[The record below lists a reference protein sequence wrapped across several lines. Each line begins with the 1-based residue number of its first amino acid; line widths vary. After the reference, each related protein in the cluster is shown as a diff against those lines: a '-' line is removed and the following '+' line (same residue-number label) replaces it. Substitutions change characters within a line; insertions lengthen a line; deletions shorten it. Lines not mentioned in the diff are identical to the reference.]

1 MPKFSY
7 IAIESSSGKDKKG
20 TIESASAE
28 QAAIDLKAMGLLP
41 TSVTPFGGLK
51 LGAKAPSAGK
61 GSSGGAES
69 GNPFLESG
77 GGAKK
82 KKSAGGFTFGRIINN
97 QGLAVFTRQLSTLVN
112 AGMPILRSLE
122 TLARQEKNLAFKNV
136 LEQVAETI
144 RSGGTFSDGLLQHP
158 KVFDRLY
165 INMVKAGEAGGVL
178 GTVLDRLAKFMEKAE
193 KIKGKVKA
201 AMTYPIIIMC
211 VAVLI
216 VSALMVFVIPKFEEI
231 FAGLLKGTPL
241 PLLTQFVL
249 AISNFMKNQILAT
262 IGIIIALVF
271 AFKFFKKT
279 KFGVRMIDYI
289 QINVPA
295 FGPLFLKAAVGRF
308 TRTLGTLLA
317 SGVPILQALTITR
330 DTSGNIHVAEALNK
344 VHDRVKEGE
353 GVGKPLEA
361 TKVFPT
367 MVTSMVEVGEETGA
381 LPEMLTRIADTYDEE
396 VDNAV
401 TSITSI
407 IEPIM
412 IVFMAVVVGTIVIAL
427 FLPLVKI
434 IQTLSG
440 GG

>member
-7 IAIESSSGKDKKG
+7 IAIESATGKDKKG
-20 TIESASAE
+20 IIESATPE
-28 QAAIDLKAMGLLP
+28 QATLDLKSMGLLP
-41 TSVTPFGGLK
+41 TSITPA
-51 LGAKAPSAGK
+51 GATIKPAAPAKGK
-61 GSSGGAES
+61 GGSSGQGGA
-69 GNPFLESG
+69 GVPFVPREQPA
-77 GGAKK
+77 AKK
-82 KKSAGGFTFGRIINN
+82 KGPPLQFGRVIGNA
-97 QGLAVFTRQLSTLVN
+97 GLAVFTRQLSTLVN

-122 TLARQEKNLAFKNV
+122 TLARQEKNLGFKYV
-136 LEQVAETI
+136 LEQIAETI
-144 RSGGTFSDGLLQHP
+144 KSGGNFSDGLSQHP

-178 GTVLDRLAKFMEKAE
+178 GTVLDRLSRFMEKAE

-201 AMTYPIIIMC
+201 AMTYPVIIAG
-211 VAVLI
+211 VAVMI

-231 FAGLLKGTPL
+231 FSGLLKGTPL
-241 PLLTQFVL
+241 PLLTQGVIG
-249 AISNFMKNQILAT
+249 ISNFMKNH
-262 IGIIIALVF
+262 IIATLGIVAAVVF
-271 AFKFFKKT
+271 GFKAVSKT
-279 KFGVRMIDYI
+279 KPGKRFIDLI
-289 QINVPA
+289 QIKIPA
-295 FGPLFLKAAVGRF
+295 FGPLFLKASIGRF
-308 TRTLGTLLA
+308 TRTFGTLLS
-317 SGVPILQALTITR
+317 SGVPILQAIIITR
-330 DTSGNIHVAEALNK
+330 DTSGNVHVAEALNK

-361 TKVFPT
+361 TKIFPT

-412 IVFMAVVVGTIVIAL
+412 IVLMALVVGTIVIAL

-440 GG
+440 

>member
-7 IAIESSSGKDKKG
+7 IAIESASGKDKKG

-28 QAAIDLKAMGLLP
+28 QAAIDLKGMGLLP
-41 TSVTPFGGLK
+41 TAVTPLAGSSAK
-51 LGAKAPSAGK
+51 PAAKGAK
-61 GSSGGAES
+61 GGTTAANGAFFPRE
-69 GNPFLESG
+69 ETK
-77 GGAKK
+77 AKK
-82 KKSAGGFTFGRIINN
+82 KGAPFKFGKVISNS
-97 QGLAVFTRQLSTLVN
+97 GLAVFTRQLSTLVN

-122 TLARQEKNLAFKNV
+122 TLARQEKNLSFKYV
-136 LEQVAETI
+136 LEQISETI
-144 RSGGTFSDGLLQHP
+144 KSGGTFSDGLLQHP

-178 GTVLDRLAKFMEKAE
+178 GTVLDRLARFMEKAE

-201 AMTYPIIIMC
+201 AMTYPVIIAG

-216 VSALMVFVIPKFEEI
+216 VSALMVFVIPKFQEI
-231 FAGLLKGTPL
+231 FDGLLKGERL
-241 PLLTQFVL
+241 PLLTEAV
-249 AISNFMKNQILAT
+249 IGVSNFMKNNILAT
-262 IGIIIALVF
+262 IGIVAGLIFGYKMF
-271 AFKFFKKT
+271 AKT
-279 KFGVRMIDYI
+279 KTGKVAFDWL
-289 QINVPA
+289 QINIPA
-295 FGPLFLKAAVGRF
+295 FGPLFLKASVGRF
-308 TRTLGTLLA
+308 TRTLGTLLS
-317 SGVPILQALTITR
+317 SGVPILQALIITR
-330 DTSGNIHVAEALNK
+330 DTSGNVHVATALNK

-361 TKVFPT
+361 TKIFPT

-440 GG
+440 G

>member
-1 MPKFSY
+1 MPKFTY
-7 IAIESSSGKDKKG
+7 VAIDSSTGKDKKG
-20 TIESASAE
+20 VIDSADKEHATLE
-28 QAAIDLKAMGLLP
+28 LKNMGLAP
-41 TSVTPFGGLK
+41 ISVVPAAGGFK
-51 LGAKAPSAGK
+51 MGTKMAAPEKAGA
-61 GSSGGAES
+61 GGAFVSKAAPE
-69 GNPFLESG
+69 
-77 GGAKK
+77 KK
-82 KKSAGGFTFGRIINN
+82 KKRPMALGKVISN

-122 TLARQEKNLAFKNV
+122 TLARQEKNQGFKYV
-136 LEQVAETI
+136 LEQVGETI
-144 RSGGTFSDGLLQHP
+144 RSGGTFSDGLSQHP

-178 GTVLDRLAKFMEKAE
+178 GTVLDRLSRFMEKAE

-201 AMTYPIIIMC
+201 AMTYPVIIMC

-216 VSALMVFVIPKFEEI
+216 VAALMVFVIPKFEEI
-231 FAGLLKGTPL
+231 FSGLLKGTPL
-241 PLLTQFVL
+241 PVLTQAV
-249 AISNFMKNQILAT
+249 IGVSNFLKNQILAT
-262 IGIIIALVF
+262 LGIIIGSVVGFRMLC
-271 AFKFFKKT
+271 KT
-279 KFGVRMIDYI
+279 KAGSRIVDYI
-289 QINVPA
+289 QLKIPA

-308 TRTLGTLLA
+308 TRTFGTLLS
-317 SGVPILQALTITR
+317 SGVPILQAIIITR
-330 DTSGNIHVAEALNK
+330 DTSGNIHIAEALNS

-361 TKVFPT
+361 TKIFPT

-440 GG
+440 G

>member
-7 IAIESSSGKDKKG
+7 IAIESASGKDKKG
-20 TIESASAE
+20 VIESASAE
-28 QAAIDLKAMGLLP
+28 QAALDLKAMGLLP
-41 TSVTPFGGLK
+41 TSVNAAGGGLRAPA
-51 LGAKAPSAGK
+51 AKT
-61 GSSGGAES
+61 GSSGQSGASAAFVPKPE
-69 GNPFLESG
+69 PK
-77 GGAKK
+77 AKK
-82 KKSAGGFTFGRIINN
+82 KGAPMTLGKVISN

-122 TLARQEKNLAFKNV
+122 TLARQERNPAFKYV
-136 LEQVAETI
+136 LEQVSETI
-144 RSGGTFSDGLLQHP
+144 KSGGTFSDGLLQHP

-201 AMTYPIIIMC
+201 AMTYPIIIAG

-216 VSALMVFVIPKFEEI
+216 VSALMVFVIPKFQEI
-231 FAGLLKGTPL
+231 FDGLLKGTPL

-249 AISNFMKNQILAT
+249 GVSNFMKNN
-262 IGIIIALVF
+262 IIATLGIVAAVF
-271 AFKFFKKT
+271 FGFKLGVKT
-279 KFGVRMIDYI
+279 KSGKNALDWF

-308 TRTLGTLLA
+308 TRTLGTLLS
-317 SGVPILQALTITR
+317 SGVPILQALIITR
-330 DTSGNIHVAEALNK
+330 DTSGNVHVAAALNR

-361 TKVFPT
+361 TKIFPT

-440 GG
+440 G

>member
-7 IAIESSSGKDKKG
+7 IAIESASGKDKKG
-20 TIESASAE
+20 VIESATAE
-28 QAAIDLKAMGLLP
+28 QAALDLKAMGLLP
-41 TSVTPFGGLK
+41 TSVSAAGAGLR
-51 LGAKAPSAGK
+51 LGAKTSSK
-61 GSSGGAES
+61 SSSGQADA
-69 GNPFLESG
+69 GNPFTQAEG
-77 GGAKK
+77 AKAKK
-82 KKSAGGFTFGRIINN
+82 KGAPMTLGKVISN

-122 TLARQEKNLAFKNV
+122 TLARQEKNLAFKYV

-144 RSGGTFSDGLLQHP
+144 KSGGTFSDGLLQHP

-201 AMTYPIIIMC
+201 AMTYPLIIMV

-249 AISNFMKNQILAT
+249 AVSNFMKNHIFAT
-262 IGIIIALVF
+262 LGIVAFVF
-271 AFKFFKKT
+271 FGFKFAAKT
-279 KFGVRMIDYI
+279 KSGKQTLDWV
-289 QINVPA
+289 QINIPA

-308 TRTLGTLLA
+308 TRTLGTLLS
-317 SGVPILQALTITR
+317 SGVPILQALVITR
-330 DTSGNIHVAEALNK
+330 DTSGNVHIASALNK

-361 TKVFPT
+361 TKIFPT

-440 GG
+440 